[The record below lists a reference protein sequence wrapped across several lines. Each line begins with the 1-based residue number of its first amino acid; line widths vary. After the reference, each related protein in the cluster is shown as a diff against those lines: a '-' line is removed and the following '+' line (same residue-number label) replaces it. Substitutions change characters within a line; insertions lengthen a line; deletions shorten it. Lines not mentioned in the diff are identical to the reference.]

1 MGILVVVMSS
11 RPSTAGTYRPSTAG
25 SYRPSSAGTY
35 RSSSS
40 VIGAHGKTN
49 KFAATKS
56 RYQRPQSAPV
66 GGRNKNKTTNTA
78 SKIFR
83 HNGDTYAVKHQHKLT
98 GYKLSHELGEDVRA
112 ETTTTNQLV
121 YQKPRMP
128 TIAAPANRKPLVP
141 YRDNARRS
149 QLPVEF
155 PKEAKKY
162 VRYCHERNT
171 SQLVLG
177 DPKTSSVNASASRVF
192 HCGLKENAVIGSSN
206 SGIFSEWTKRQ
217 RKSREI

>member
-1 MGILVVVMSS
+1 MS
-11 RPSTAGTYRPSTAG
+11 RPASAGSHRPSTAG
-25 SYRPSSAGTY
+25 SRRPQSAGSY

-40 VIGAHGKTN
+40 VIGSHAKTN
-49 KFAATKS
+49 KFADVKS
-56 RYQRPQSAPV
+56 RYARPQSAPV
-66 GGRNKNKTTNTA
+66 GGRKKSKTNTA

-83 HNGDTYAVKHQHKLT
+83 HNGDTYAIKHQHKLT

-121 YQKPRMP
+121 YTKPLMP

-155 PKEAKKY
+155 PREAKKY

-177 DPKTSSVNASASRVF
+177 DPNVSSVSASASKAF
-192 HCGLKENAVIGSSN
+192 HCGLKENAVIGSAN
-206 SGIFSEWTKRQ
+206 PGIFSEWTKRQ
-217 RKSREI
+217 RKSRQI

>member
-40 VIGAHGKTN
+40 VIGAHGKT
-49 KFAATKS
+49 
-56 RYQRPQSAPV
+56 
-66 GGRNKNKTTNTA
+66 NKTTNTA